1 MNEKDNMIT
10 YETLFNLLRM
20 EKSKPELQRLD
31 EDFINQVSSYLEEK
45 QNILKSQE
53 GKDSIFKAEI
63 EKTKNQ
69 LEQIKKLL
77 KELYEKRESKIV
89 NLALISSRNEEWVD
103 DMSAMLPEEKEFYN
117 VFIKE
122 LSLFRNSILDKII
135 NKEETKIL
143 TDDEDTKMIR
153 ILEVIP
159 KFVGTDL
166 NIYGPFDKEDVANV
180 PLDVA
185 DLLIKNNRAEEIKN

>member
-1 MNEKDNMIT
+1 MIT